1 MNLYDYHFTLL
12 KYIDEFNIYIRKTR
26 DASVLSTLDWID
38 IRKSPIFRNI
48 YLTSSFQYYQRF
60 LFFMKIFI
68 KKKKKKKGSYQLSE
82 IELHMGE
89 IFPEFF
95 LSVKLKEDSVGLDKS
110 NKL

>member
-1 MNLYDYHFTLL
+1 MDLYDYHFTLL

-26 DASVLSTLDWID
+26 DVSVLSTLDWID